1 MALLGVL
8 LARLGLVLALSR
20 LILAVLAVPPGHL
33 VPYLGRLGP
42 QDACPNVSIYIY
54 TYIERNW
61 YLPQVAFL
69 ILDRLAI

>member
-1 MALLGVL
+1 MGPRAPDLALLLALLGP
-8 LARLGLVLALSR
+8 
-20 LILAVLAVPPGHL
+20 PPGDL

-42 QDACPNVSIYIY
+42 QDACPNVFLDIY

-69 ILDRLAI
+69 TFYRPAT